1 MQASNSCFVA
11 VDPEDDAL
19 VALRKTVGEAEV
31 LTIRSCSV
39 RETGVKDDM
48 PTEEKGN
55 LSQVEINYMYVSFN
69 LFIILQKG
77 IEPFTVFR
85 NKIFYHPAAVF
96 F

>member
-19 VALRKTVGEAEV
+19 VALRKSVGEAEV

-48 PTEEKGN
+48 PTEEKGD
-55 LSQVEINYMYVSFN
+55 LSQVEINYM
-69 LFIILQKG
+69 
-77 IEPFTVFR
+77 
-85 NKIFYHPAAVF
+85 
-96 F
+96 